1 MNNNTIKKGIL
12 AFFILSAFILTG
24 YIFVNFQ
31 NTEYISDIEKNTQI
45 YSPATVTDTNNSI
58 SENTSIYYIL
68 KNESNILNLY
78 EIKNNDKILIKSSPI
93 NTDFLPTEDISSLEK
108 GIIIK
113 TLEDGYQLI
122 EDFTS

>member
-68 KNESNILNLY
+68 KNENNILNLY
-78 EIKNNDKILIKSSPI
+78 EMKNNDKFLIKSSPI